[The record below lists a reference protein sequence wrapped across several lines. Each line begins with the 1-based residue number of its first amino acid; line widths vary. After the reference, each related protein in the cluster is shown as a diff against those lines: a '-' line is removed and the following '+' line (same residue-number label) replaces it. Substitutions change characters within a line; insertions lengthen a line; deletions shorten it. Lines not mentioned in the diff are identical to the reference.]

1 MNLATQD
8 TGILP
13 ANGGQTQ
20 LSWEIDPVAL
30 GLPAGAYRVAVG
42 GYYVDL
48 IVRSVLKQM
57 HVTVTLTKQAS

>member
-1 MNLATQD
+1 MDLLTQD

-20 LSWEIDPVAL
+20 LSWEIDPVVL
-30 GLPAGAYRVAVG
+30 GLAPGTYRVAVG

-48 IVRSVLKQM
+48 LVRSVLKRM
-57 HVTVTLTKQAS
+57 HVTVTLTRQAS